1 MDHTSG
7 CGGRGAKAGECMC
20 ESPSRWLDELGGIVR
35 VGREWVDVGAAM
47 SEWLAI
53 ARNAQIELVSG

>member
-1 MDHTSG
+1 
-7 CGGRGAKAGECMC
+7 MC

-53 ARNAQIELVSG
+53 ARNEQIELVSG